1 MIRTFL
7 TYLPL
12 WMPLQSR
19 GHLLWRQ
26 VTSTLAQSW
35 FHLITNTSTNQWCAA
50 PGSEDEKYD
59 RANFIYA
66 YARDSKDNAFAVD
79 RLGWQLVW
87 AHSMGDMLKQQIQ
100 ASNLLRADSRSIQSL
115 TGLQLQVTGIHRA
128 DRKLRFQWVEVL
140 CSVDISLLFD
150 WMSTC
155 YDLVE
160 KVYQKRWADDRY
172 VFATPQTCPL
182 PRSVE
187 DLCTMDQFNMGL
199 MLDVMLYRSICRG
212 CWQRS
217 RNCSYWN
224 IKQTKE
230 LSGSTPTEKRIV
242 EALQLKPALKQ
253 NALDGP
259 YTGRI
264 QALAAEAIDNYQA
277 LAPMRYS
284 RYYFIYSR
292 LSSTIIEKMDQLVE
306 EMSNEAQHQR
316 QQGPVCES
324 AKSPDGTDS
333 NQVGD
338 NRGAGTAG

>member
-12 WMPLQSR
+12 WMSIQSR
-19 GHLLWRQ
+19 SHLLWRQ

-35 FHLITNTSTNQWCAA
+35 FNLITNTSSNQWCAA
-50 PGSEDEKYD
+50 PGSEGEKHD

-79 RLGWQLVW
+79 RLGWQLAW
-87 AHSMGDMLKQQIQ
+87 AHSMGDMLKGQIQ
-100 ASNLLRADSRSIQSL
+100 ASNFLRADNRSVQSL

-140 CSVDISLLFD
+140 CSVDVGMLFD
-150 WMSTC
+150 WISTC

-160 KVYQKRWADDRY
+160 KVYQKRWADERY
-172 VFATPQTCPL
+172 VFATPQTCPM
-182 PRSVE
+182 PRSLE
-187 DLCTMDQFNMGL
+187 DLSTMDQFNMGL
-199 MLDVMLYRSICRG
+199 MLDVMLYRSISRW

-224 IKQTKE
+224 IKQIRDFG
-230 LSGSTPTEKRIV
+230 SGSTPTEKRIV
-242 EALQLKPALKQ
+242 EALQLKPVLKQ

-259 YTGRI
+259 YTDRI
-264 QALAAEAIDNYQA
+264 QALAEEAIDNYRA
-277 LAPMRYS
+277 AAPMRHS

-292 LSSTIIEKMDQLVE
+292 LPSTIIEKMDRLVE
-306 EMSNEAQHQR
+306 EMS
-316 QQGPVCES
+316 
-324 AKSPDGTDS
+324 K
-333 NQVGD
+333 
-338 NRGAGTAG
+338 